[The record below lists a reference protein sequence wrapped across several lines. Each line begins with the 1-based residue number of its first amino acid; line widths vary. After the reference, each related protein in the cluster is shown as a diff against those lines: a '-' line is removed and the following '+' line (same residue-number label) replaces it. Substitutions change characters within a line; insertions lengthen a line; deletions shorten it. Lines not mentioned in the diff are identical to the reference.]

1 MSIAENPIFISG
13 SPRSGTTLMTA
24 LLDGHPDLTVFPEE
38 YLYCEPQH
46 DLNLQNLPVLKAMFK
61 EKVLL
66 RLQGKDSFLD
76 GMHEEGRDYN
86 GFDYNGFEN
95 EVDEHFQRLFNRES
109 VTCTSYVPALALIA
123 LLSGFSRVTGIDQ
136 QVRGVIK
143 NPRYELYWQQII
155 KDFPNAKI
163 IYMIRNPH
171 DVILSRTI
179 KKNKREHLR
188 RGGSPSNWK
197 KKSIAIK
204 PSATFLRDW
213 ERSIMA
219 YRSAKSATPSQ
230 ILRVRYE
237 DLVSSPQNVMHEVAE
252 FLGITWFENLLAPS
266 FFGKPWKGGS
276 MHGHSFNKINKSKQ
290 VKLYEL
296 LPHQLWQIDAWLGN
310 LIVEEP
316 GGYALSEHL
325 GKIDGKA
332 LLSCLKEEGVV
343 AFVLNR
349 ARMISN
355 HRNYASA
362 LSDTNKLDQ

>member
-1 MSIAENPIFISG
+1 MNTKDNPIFISG
-13 SPRSGTTLMTA
+13 SPRSGTTLITS
-24 LLDGHPDLTVFPEE
+24 LLDGHNELMVFPEE

-66 RLQGKDSFLD
+66 RLQGKNSFLD
-76 GMHEEGRDYN
+76 SMHEEGRDYD
-86 GFDYNGFEN
+86 GFDYNGFEH
-95 EVDEHFQRLFNRES
+95 EVDEHFQRLFNRENA
-109 VTCTSYVPALALIA
+109 TFTSFVPALALIA
-123 LLSGFSRVTGIDQ
+123 LFFGFARVTGKDQ

-163 IYMIRNPH
+163 IYMVRNPH

-179 KKNKREHLR
+179 KNNKKEHLR
-188 RGGSPSNWK
+188 QGGSPSGWK
-197 KKSIAIK
+197 EKSITLR
-204 PSATFLRDW
+204 PSASFLSAW

-219 YRSAKSATPSQ
+219 YRSAKSAIPSQ

-237 DLVSSPQNVMHEVAE
+237 DLVSSPQNVMQEVAE
-252 FLGITWFENLLAPS
+252 FLGITWSENLLAPS
-266 FFGKPWKGGS
+266 FLGNPWQGGS

-290 VKLYEL
+290 TKNHEF

-316 GGYALSEHL
+316 GRYTLSERL
-325 GKIDGKA
+325 GKIDGRA
-332 LLSCLKEEGVV
+332 LLSWLKEEGVV

-349 ARMISN
+349 ARMFSN
-355 HRNYASA
+355 HRNYSIARSE
-362 LSDTNKLDQ
+362 TGKLDQ